1 MLALV
6 LNAGPVA
13 KVVLAVL
20 LVFSIASWGLIVE
33 KAWQFRRVRRQTL
46 AFLRVFR
53 EGRRASVIHGAAR
66 TMRESPLAQLYSAAY
81 HEVSRLPEGIEP
93 VYDEVDESLGADRLE
108 AAHRALRR
116 AAAHEVAQLER
127 YLGFLATTA
136 SATPFIGLFGTVWGV
151 MAAFQ
156 GIGSQGSA
164 SLAVVAPGI
173 SEALIATAAG
183 LGAAIPAVIG
193 YNYFVNRVKHW
204 ATEMEGFTLDLLNT
218 LSRPAPKIG
227 RPAKDGI

>member
-1 MLALV
+1 MPTADLLGNGVLALV

-93 VYDEVDESLGADRLE
+93 VYDEVDEGLGADRLE

-156 GIGSQGSA
+156 
-164 SLAVVAPGI
+164 
-173 SEALIATAAG
+173 
-183 LGAAIPAVIG
+183 VIG